1 MTAIPIP
8 TGLLMAVVVVV
19 SACGPASD
27 LVERPAQP
35 RDGLPPV
42 SDSPPS
48 AQSPTAGSSAGRAL
62 ADLETLE
69 VKGRAP
75 KTGYERSRFGRA
87 WDDAV
92 DVVYGRNGCRT
103 REDILRRDLV
113 DISFHADGCR
123 VLTGTLHDPYTG
135 MTVPFTRGEDTSA
148 LVQIDHVVALSDAW
162 QKGAA
167 TWDTRRRTDF
177 ANDPRNLQAVT
188 GRVNQ
193 SKGDGDAAT
202 WLPPNK
208 SYRCTYVGRQ
218 IEVKKTYGLWVTPAE
233 RDAMRRVLG
242 SC

>member
-1 MTAIPIP
+1 M
-8 TGLLMAVVVVV
+8 VVLVVV
-19 SACGPASD
+19 SACGPAPD
-27 LVERPAQP
+27 LVERPAAP
-35 RDGLPPV
+35 RADAPSGAA
-42 SDSPPS
+42 SPS
-48 AQSPTAGSSAGRAL
+48 GAGPGAGRAL
-62 ADLETLE
+62 VDLENLE

-135 MTVPFTRGEDTSA
+135 MTLPFRRGEDTSA

-188 GRVNQ
+188 GTVNQ

-208 SYRCTYVGRQ
+208 SYRCAYVGRQ
-218 IEVKKTYGLWVTPAE
+218 VEVKKIYGLWVTPAE
-233 RDAMRRVLG
+233 HDAMRRVLA